1 MKDYVFQCVRGT
13 LFDQATLTCQEASK
27 VDCDA
32 SERLYPELAAGD
44 SAFFFNRILAIE
56 LAFRNF
62 RSLSRRVLCTCWF

>member
-44 SAFFFNRILAIE
+44 SAFFFNRIGIPKLSF
-56 LAFRNF
+56 AFKES
-62 RSLSRRVLCTCWF
+62 SLYLLVLNI